1 MTAEE
6 AVATPPNCF
15 LPSRPS
21 AAAAIK
27 RRTKLLFLPPP
38 MAAKPTETDELN
50 DDDCDAEDSGVGVGV
65 GGGRKPTLRVFCG
78 PVGIGTNRLT
88 REGSYDPRPPARHR
102 PRVAFYLALSVIS
115 EGAPLSN

>member
-50 DDDCDAEDSGVGVGV
+50 DDDCDAEDSGVG
-65 GGGRKPTLRVFCG
+65 GGGGRRKPTLRVFCG